1 MSAPTPSLADSLRTA
16 GFKGELRPH
25 KLLAPCTTWQIGGPA
40 ELLAVPAN
48 VDDLVI
54 ALAWAASGSIS
65 WRLLGNGSNLLIHDR
80 GVRGLVLRVRKVL
93 DEIKVHGRRL
103 TAGAGASFPAVAR
116 TAAARGLA
124 GLQFAAG
131 IPGTVGGAV
140 VMNAGWHQFE
150 TGNAIAAVDFL
161 QSNGHRITM
170 DHDQCKFTYRSS
182 LFQRTPGVV
191 LGATFQLEPGEPADI
206 QAEVDEYTTA
216 RKLNQPVDRPSCGSV
231 YLQPP
236 GDFAG
241 RLIDAAGLKGRR
253 VGAMEVS
260 RLHANFFINTGGA
273 TCADALALMDQ
284 VEQEVA
290 RQFGVELVREVEF
303 WQ

>member
-1 MSAPTPSLADSLRTA
+1 MSSPASPLADSLRAA
-16 GFKGELRPH
+16 GFTGELRPH
-25 KLLAPCTTWQIGGPA
+25 EPLAPYTTWQIGGPA
-40 ELLAVPAN
+40 ELLAVPAS
-48 VDDLVI
+48 VEDLVS
-54 ALAWAASGSIS
+54 ALAWAASQGIP
-65 WRLLGNGSNLLIHDR
+65 WRLLGNGSNLLIHDQ

-93 DEIKVHGRRL
+93 DEIKVDGQLL
-103 TAGAGASFPAVAR
+103 TAGAGASFPAVAK

-150 TGNAIAAVDFL
+150 TGNVIVSVDFL
-161 QSNGHRITM
+161 HADGRRTTM
-170 DHDQCKFTYRSS
+170 DREQCAFTYRGSS
-182 LFQRTPGVV
+182 FQRTPGVV
-191 LGATFQLEPGEPADI
+191 LGATFQLEPGDPAVI
-206 QAEVDEYTTA
+206 QAEVDEYTSA

-253 VGAMEVS
+253 VGGMEVS
-260 RLHANFFINTGGA
+260 NLHANFFINTGDA
-273 TCADALALMDQ
+273 TCADALALMEQ
-284 VEQEVA
+284 VEQEVG

>member
-1 MSAPTPSLADSLRTA
+1 M
-16 GFKGELRPH
+16 RPH
-25 KLLAPCTTWQIGGPA
+25 EPLAPYTTWQIGGPA
-40 ELLAVPAN
+40 ELLAVPAG
-48 VDDLVI
+48 VDDLVT
-54 ALAWAASGSIS
+54 ALAWATSHGIP

-93 DEIKVHGRRL
+93 DEIRVDGQRL

-150 TGNAIAAVDFL
+150 TGNVIVDVDFL
-161 QSNGHRITM
+161 HPDGQRTTM
-170 DHDQCKFTYRSS
+170 SQEQCEFSYRGSR
-182 LFQRTPGVV
+182 FQRTPGVV
-191 LGATFQLEPGEPADI
+191 LGATFHLEPGDPAFI
-206 QAEVDEYTTA
+206 QAEVEQYTTA

-231 YLQPP
+231 YLQPA

-260 RLHANFFINTGGA
+260 RLHANFFINTGHA
-273 TCADALALMDQ
+273 TCADALALMEQ
-284 VEQEVA
+284 VEEEVA
-290 RQFGVELVREVEF
+290 RQFGVQLVREVEF
-303 WQ
+303 WH

>member
-1 MSAPTPSLADSLRTA
+1 MSSPAPSLTDSLRA
-16 GFKGELRPH
+16 VGFSGELRPH
-25 KLLAPCTTWQIGGPA
+25 EPLAPYTTWQIGGPA
-40 ELLAVPAN
+40 ELLAVPSG
-48 VDDLVI
+48 VDDLVA
-54 ALAWAASGSIS
+54 ALAWAASGGIP
-65 WRLLGNGSNLLIHDR
+65 WRLLGNGSNLLIHDQ

-93 DEIKVHGRRL
+93 DEIKVDGPHL

-150 TGNAIAAVDFL
+150 TGNAIVAVDFL
-161 QSNGHRITM
+161 QPDGHRTTL
-170 DHDQCKFTYRSS
+170 DHDQCAFIYRGS

-191 LGATFQLEPGEPADI
+191 LGATFGLKAGNPALI
-206 QAEVDEYTTA
+206 QAEVEQYTTA

-231 YLQPP
+231 YLKPA

-260 RLHANFFINTGGA
+260 RLHANFFINTGDA